1 MHKTYNL
8 RSKTITTNTTC
19 VRLDK
24 DTRDRLEMLS
34 KIRDKTPNYLMKVA
48 VKHYLDFE
56 ETEFEIVK
64 ARLEKYELTGE
75 SINHGDVKNW
85 AKSLGQT
92 KDGSV

>member
-1 MHKTYNL
+1 M
-8 RSKTITTNTTC
+8 TTNTTS

-56 ETEFEIVK
+56 ETELEIVK

-75 SINHGDVKNW
+75 SIDHEDVKNW

-92 KDGSV
+92 KDGSD